1 MGFMASVLA
10 STVASTWFVEK
21 RGLVTGLLMGATTAG
36 QLVFMQVHRALI
48 DSQGWRWASIVIAA
62 ATLASIRLVVL
73 FIQNQPEDKGL
84 SAYGAPAGYVTPPRR
99 AVTGPVVFI

>member
-36 QLVFMQVHRALI
+36 QLVFMQVHRALV
-48 DSQGWRWASIVIAA
+48 DSQGWRCASIAIGCL
-62 ATLASIRLVVL
+62 TIGRD
-73 FIQNQPEDKGL
+73 QHP
-84 SAYGAPAGYVTPPRR
+84 R
-99 AVTGPVVFI
+99 AVTSAAPRGSRVVA